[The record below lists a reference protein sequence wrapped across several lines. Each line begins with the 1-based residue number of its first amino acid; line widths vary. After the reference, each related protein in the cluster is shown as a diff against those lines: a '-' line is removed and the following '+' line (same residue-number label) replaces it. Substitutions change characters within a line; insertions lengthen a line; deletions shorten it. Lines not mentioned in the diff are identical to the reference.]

1 MCILAGMPRVT
12 IDVPAELY
20 AQMKARQI
28 DPSELFVRELRMEIR
43 RHELCDET
51 DRYLAELREEVGE
64 PTAEERAAAKG
75 LAREIRK
82 HIDEAAETHAL
93 AGT

>member
-1 MCILAGMPRVT
+1 MPSVQ
-12 IDVPAELY
+12 VHVSAELY
-20 AQMKARQI
+20 EQMKARQI